1 MRGSSRSCRGWLTPM
16 LAAVLFAAG
25 PPASAQPRRPVYVG
39 AKICATCHD
48 GQNMGHQTTHW
59 LNTRHAQAYASLA
72 KPEARAIASISGVPI
87 EPQKSPLCLGC
98 HATGVEAEGWE
109 KDETFSIR
117 DGVQCEKCHG
127 PGSEHVDSW
136 SAANDPKAD
145 NRIRLTSP
153 VGSDCMKCHKE
164 KPSHTRSLAQRSH
177 QSDRQVTPFEL
188 VSALRALAHP
198 TPNNWKLEPRD
209 PPLPPIEPQAM
220 AKYTGSHACAECHD
234 APEKGF
240 QFSRWRGTKHAQAYA
255 SLGTPAALELAV
267 KMGVAG
273 DPQTSTACLK
283 CHSTAYHRGSA
294 GTADT
299 YSILEGVGCES
310 CHGAGQR
317 LRSRGGHER

>member
-1 MRGSSRSCRGWLTPM
+1 M

-164 KPSHTRSLAQRSH
+164 KPSHTRSLA
-177 QSDRQVTPFEL
+177 
-188 VSALRALAHP
+188 RAPRRRRGRRPTRRRRRFRLTLPVRFMNWLIPHP
-198 TPNNWKLEPRD
+198 G
-209 PPLPPIEPQAM
+209 
-220 AKYTGSHACAECHD
+220 TGSER
-234 APEKGF
+234 P
-240 QFSRWRGTKHAQAYA
+240 A
-255 SLGTPAALELAV
+255 SLP
-267 KMGVAG
+267 
-273 DPQTSTACLK
+273 
-283 CHSTAYHRGSA
+283 
-294 GTADT
+294 
-299 YSILEGVGCES
+299 
-310 CHGAGQR
+310 
-317 LRSRGGHER
+317 